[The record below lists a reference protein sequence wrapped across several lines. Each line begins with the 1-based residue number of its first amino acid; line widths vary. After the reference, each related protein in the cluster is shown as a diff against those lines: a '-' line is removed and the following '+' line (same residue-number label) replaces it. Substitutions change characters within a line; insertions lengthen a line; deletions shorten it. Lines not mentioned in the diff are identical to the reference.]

1 MSRSKRVV
9 AAIVSGLI
17 LWPPLLA
24 AQGTAA
30 PAGDGAGKAQQSK
43 TEETRSTA
51 AKSPQVA
58 NLSAAQILEKHVAA
72 RGGVQAWR
80 AVQTLQLNGKIDAG
94 RGDSNA
100 RAMQMVNSSK
110 KHSGKASADEVTPA
124 PAEGQNDAK
133 EVQLSFTLEVK
144 RPNKSRLEIEVA
156 GKTAVQ
162 VYDGVNGWKVRPFLN
177 RNDAEPFTADEAK
190 SEATRSDFDGPLID
204 AAAKGTKLALEGV
217 EQIDG
222 QPAYRLKAT
231 LKNGSVQHVWIDART
246 FLDIRVEGVP
256 RRMDGKLRTVYV
268 YQRDFRSVQGVMIPF
283 LLETTV
289 DGYPDRHK
297 MVVEKAAV
305 NPHLDDTLFSKP
317 QA

>member
-1 MSRSKRVV
+1 MLVNKRVL
-9 AAIVSGLI
+9 AAIPSGLVFS
-17 LWPPLLA
+17 LLLTSHGMA
-24 AQGTAA
+24 AQ
-30 PAGDGAGKAQQSK
+30 AGNAAGKAQQAK
-43 TEETRSTA
+43 TQETKSTA
-51 AKSPQVA
+51 AKAPQVA
-58 NLSAAQILEKHVAA
+58 NLTAAQILEKHVTA
-72 RGGVQAWR
+72 RGGAQAWKS
-80 AVQTLQLNGKIDAG
+80 VQTLQLNGKIDAG
-94 RGDSNA
+94 RGDSYA

-110 KHSGKASADEVTPA
+110 KHSGKAVAAEVAPP
-124 PAEGQNDAK
+124 PAEMQNEGR
-133 EVQLSFTLEVK
+133 EVELPFTLNVK

-177 RNDAEPFTADEAK
+177 RDDAEPFTADEAK
-190 SEATRSDFDGPLID
+190 SEAARSDFDGPLID
-204 AAAKGTKLALEGV
+204 AAAKGTTLALEGV
-217 EQIDG
+217 DQVDG

-246 FLDIRVEGVP
+246 FLDIKVEGVQ
-256 RRMDGKLRTVYV
+256 RRMDGKMHNVYV

-289 DGYPDRHK
+289 EGYPDRHK

-305 NPHLDDTLFSKP
+305 NPQLDDTLFAKP

>member
-1 MSRSKRVV
+1 MLVNKRVL
-9 AAIVSGLI
+9 AAIASGLV
-17 LWPPLLA
+17 LSLLLMGQGRA
-24 AQGTAA
+24 AQ
-30 PAGDGAGKAQQSK
+30 AGNTAGKAQPAK
-43 TEETRSTA
+43 TQETKSTA
-51 AKSPQVA
+51 AKTPQVA
-58 NLSAAQILEKHVAA
+58 NLTAAQILEKHVTA
-72 RGGVQAWR
+72 RGGAQAWKS
-80 AVQTLQLNGKIDAG
+80 VQTLQLNGKIDAG
-94 RGDSNA
+94 RGDSYS

-110 KHSGKASADEVTPA
+110 KHSGKAAAAEVTPP
-124 PAEGQNDAK
+124 PAEMQNDGK
-133 EVQLSFTLEVK
+133 EVQLPFTLDVK

-177 RNDAEPFTADEAK
+177 RDDAEPFTADEAK
-190 SEATRSDFDGPLID
+190 SEAARSDFDGPLID
-204 AAAKGTKLALEGV
+204 AAAKGTMLALEGV
-217 EQIDG
+217 DQVDG

-246 FLDIRVEGVP
+246 FLDIKVEGVE
-256 RRMDGKLRTVYV
+256 RRMDGKMRNVYV

-305 NPHLDDTLFSKP
+305 NPQLDDALFAKP